1 MVKKLVLVES
11 KEDVEDLKQ
20 EMKDSKIISFDF
32 ESHKLLKNYGINH
45 TLVEEYLSKND
56 EELLDNKTVEL
67 TTGWYQHP
75 EIKELLNFN
84 KINLGSLLQIE
95 IIWYFFQFLKR
106 NLGIKRV
113 IEKENPEEVSTSF
126 LSNSTLQ
133 ICKSNK
139 IKLNAQKSIKKS
151 SLFFDSIEIP
161 IRIKGK
167 NIPLKISRKNFL
179 KTKKL
184 LATIINVLYDF
195 KPKLKELKDKKT
207 VVLLDFNPV
216 QYDEL
221 LKLLSNSEK
230 NIILLNQRR
239 PAIWNY
245 SSLQIVKK
253 SKCKIIE
260 LSDFVDS
267 ELAKKIKKTIR
278 KIMEKR

>member
-20 EMKDSKIISFDF
+20 EMEDSKIISFDF

-133 ICKSNK
+133 C
-139 IKLNAQKSIKKS
+139 LKKS
-151 SLFFDSIEIP
+151 YGF
-161 IRIKGK
+161 
-167 NIPLKISRKNFL
+167 
-179 KTKKL
+179 
-184 LATIINVLYDF
+184 
-195 KPKLKELKDKKT
+195 
-207 VVLLDFNPV
+207 
-216 QYDEL
+216 
-221 LKLLSNSEK
+221 
-230 NIILLNQRR
+230 
-239 PAIWNY
+239 
-245 SSLQIVKK
+245 
-253 SKCKIIE
+253 
-260 LSDFVDS
+260 
-267 ELAKKIKKTIR
+267 
-278 KIMEKR
+278 